1 MKVHHIIATKPFYC
15 TYTSQIYTYCMR
27 LVEQREVVVVGIILV
42 IPMHTPA
49 TIIMVGKKCWVA
61 GGGLEVVVVYFTS

>member
-27 LVEQREVVVVGIILV
+27 LVEQREVVVVGDYSDNSNAY
-42 IPMHTPA
+42 PRDDYH
-49 TIIMVGKKCWVA
+49 GR
-61 GGGLEVVVVYFTS
+61 